1 MISTLAQ
8 IPAHI
13 AGKYSRDV
21 FMRRCRADG
30 SDAWSTAQLVEAVHA
45 LAAALLD
52 LGVEAGDRVALM
64 SDSRPEWV
72 VCDLATLEIGAV
84 TVPIY
89 PTLSP
94 AQARYILEDSGARIA
109 IVSDLVQAAKI
120 QDVRHLLTALEVLVI
135 IEPEGH
141 GKAATAG
148 GSVLAMSELIARG
161 RDRLAADPSVRV
173 ALDTRIAAV
182 APGQLAT
189 IIYTSG
195 TTGDAK
201 GVMLTHDNIV
211 SNVLG
216 AAPILR
222 KGPEDVAL
230 SFLPLSHGFERT
242 VVFSY
247 LTDGVTVVFAES
259 IDTLARDLPA
269 TAPTLMTA
277 VPRVFEKLYSRIH
290 ETVQQGPAVRR
301 TLFHWALRL
310 GLARVREAQRGRASF
325 APSGWRDMLA
335 DRLVFSRI
343 RSRLGGRM
351 RTLMSGSAPLPT
363 DIAEFF
369 AAAGLLILEGYG
381 LTETSPILTAN
392 HPDAPRFGTV
402 GQALDRVE
410 LRIAE
415 DGEILARGPNI
426 MQGYWRKPAETAA
439 ALAGGWFHTGDIGTL
454 SADGYLTITD
464 RKKDLL
470 VTSGGKK
477 VAPQPIEQRLKAH
490 PLVAEAVVV
499 GDGRRFP
506 AALIAPAFPAL
517 GQRLRALGRAEEAR
531 DALVARPDVIALYQ
545 EIVDGLNR
553 DLAHYEQIKKI
564 ALLPAEFTIAGGE
577 LTPTMKVKRR
587 VIEDQWR
594 GVIEEMYAK

>member
-1 MISTLAQ
+1 MAAKRTAGLIPLCHPLPLSGIDVTLAARRDGYAIEARVRTLAQTGVEMEALTAVSVAALTIYDMLKAADKSMVITDIELVSKRGGASGDYTRAASGGRQEAMISTLAQ

-45 LAAALLD
+45 LAAALLN

-72 VCDLATLEIGAV
+72 ICDLATLEIGAV

-135 IEPEGH
+135 IEPEGP

-277 VPRVFEKLYSRIH
+277 VPRVFEKLHSAHPRDRAAGPRRAPYAVSLGVAPRTGPRPRGTARPGVVRAFRLAGHARRPSR
-290 ETVQQGPAVRR
+290 VLAYPVAPRR
-301 TLFHWALRL
+301 ADANAHV
-310 GLARVREAQRGRASF
+310 GERA
-325 APSGWRDMLA
+325 AA
-335 DRLVFSRI
+335 DRYRRVLRCGRPADSRGL
-343 RSRLGGRM
+343 RSHRDVTDPDRKPVRM
-351 RTLMSGSAPLPT
+351 PRGSARWGRPSIASSCALPRT
-363 DIAEFF
+363 ARFSP
-369 AAAGLLILEGYG
+369 AARTSCKATGASRPRRRRRLPAAGSIPVI
-381 LTETSPILTAN
+381 SARSAPTA
-392 HPDAPRFGTV
+392 
-402 GQALDRVE
+402 
-410 LRIAE
+410 I
-415 DGEILARGPNI
+415 
-426 MQGYWRKPAETAA
+426 
-439 ALAGGWFHTGDIGTL
+439 
-454 SADGYLTITD
+454 
-464 RKKDLL
+464 
-470 VTSGGKK
+470 
-477 VAPQPIEQRLKAH
+477 
-490 PLVAEAVVV
+490 
-499 GDGRRFP
+499 
-506 AALIAPAFPAL
+506 
-517 GQRLRALGRAEEAR
+517 
-531 DALVARPDVIALYQ
+531 
-545 EIVDGLNR
+545 
-553 DLAHYEQIKKI
+553 
-564 ALLPAEFTIAGGE
+564 
-577 LTPTMKVKRR
+577 
-587 VIEDQWR
+587 
-594 GVIEEMYAK
+594 